1 MSSPRR
7 ICVVTGSRA
16 EYGILYWLLREIRED
31 PQLQLQLIA
40 TGMHLAPE
48 FGSTWRAI
56 EADGF
61 PIDRK
66 VEMLVASDSELGVT
80 KSVGLGV
87 IGFADAFA
95 SLAPDVVVVVG
106 DRFEILA
113 AAQAAFL
120 AGIPLAHISGGE
132 LTEGAVDD
140 VIRHVIT
147 KFSRYHFVA
156 SEEYR
161 KRVIQLGEPP
171 EFVFNVGDPALDNI
185 VRLELLT
192 REALSAAVG
201 FDLSR
206 AFFLTT
212 YHPVT
217 AGAAD
222 RLPGLQEMLDALDA
236 FPQFAVLITR
246 ANADAG
252 GRKVS
257 RLLDSYA
264 GQRRGRVHI
273 STSLGQLNYL
283 SAMRHCAAVVGNS
296 SSGIIE
302 APAMGKPTVN
312 IGTRQSGR
320 LKATSIIDCEP
331 SREAIRQALERAV
344 SPEFQAS
351 AAGTISLY
359 GNSSASTRICAALK
373 RLDLTRYV
381 AKRFHD
387 IIRMTNE

>member
-1 MSSPRR
+1 MNPPRR

-16 EYGILYWLLREIRED
+16 EYGILYWLLREICDD
-31 PQLQLQLIA
+31 PQLQLQLVA

-48 FGSTWRAI
+48 FGLTWRAI

-61 PIDRK
+61 RIDQR
-66 VEMLVASDSELGVT
+66 VEMLLAGDSEICVT

-87 IGFADAFA
+87 IGFADALA
-95 SLAPDVVVVVG
+95 RLAPDVVVVVG

-113 AAQAAFL
+113 AAEAAFL

-156 SEEYR
+156 AEEYR
-161 KRVIQLGEPP
+161 RRVIQLGEPP
-171 EFVFNVGDPALDNI
+171 DCVFNVGDPALDNI
-185 VRLELLT
+185 VRLELLS
-192 REALSAAVG
+192 REALSMAMN

-206 AFFLTT
+206 PFFLTT

-222 RLPGLQEMLDALDA
+222 RIPGLQELLDVLDA
-236 FPQFAVLITR
+236 FPQFAVVITR

-257 RLLDSYA
+257 QLLDSYA
-264 GQRRGRVHI
+264 GQRQERVHI
-273 STSLGQLNYL
+273 ATSLGQLNYL

-312 IGTRQSGR
+312 IGARQTGR

-331 SREAIRQALERAV
+331 SREAIRRALERAV

-351 AAGTISLY
+351 AARTVSLY
-359 GNSSASTRICAALK
+359 GNSSASARICAALK
-373 RLDLTRYV
+373 RLDLTRFA

-387 IIRMTNE
+387 IAQ